1 MKGKELLQLCKVY
14 KGEAQ
19 NPYSDFENKTIWIA
33 EKEIV
38 TLYGQIE
45 FTDEDMFRGF
55 VSGRIGYQAK
65 GLDPENIAE
74 WHKYLNLKHSYYQP
88 QYK

>member
-1 MKGKELLQLCKVY
+1 MKGNELLKLCKVY

-38 TLYGQIE
+38 TLYGQME
-45 FTDEDMFRGF
+45 FKDKDMFCGA
-55 VSGRIGYQAK
+55 VSARISCQAK
-65 GLDPENIAE
+65 GIDPENIDE
-74 WHKYLNLKHSYYQP
+74 RRKYWDLSHAYYQP
-88 QYK
+88 Q